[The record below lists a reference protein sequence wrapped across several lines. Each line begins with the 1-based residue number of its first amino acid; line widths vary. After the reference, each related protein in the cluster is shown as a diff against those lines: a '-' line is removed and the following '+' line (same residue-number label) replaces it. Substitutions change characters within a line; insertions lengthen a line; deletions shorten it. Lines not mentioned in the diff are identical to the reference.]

1 MNSRFIFVFSILG
14 PIETALAK
22 CNIREEEIF
31 TDFSLVSAEG
41 KRFPCHRLILGTQS
55 PVLMAMM
62 INDMKEKKENEVKLE
77 YGEEIV
83 KHFVDYFYS
92 GEVPHESLKENMKT
106 FLELADFYDLGSLKL
121 QAEKAAVSKMSCEN
135 MVDMYVLADLYR
147 ADKLKEAA
155 ESLIKKNKDTL
166 KKQDLSGLPVNI
178 YVDIVKILC

>member
-1 MNSRFIFVFSILG
+1 MCCSNLG
-14 PIETALAK
+14 PIETALAN

-31 TDFSLVSAEG
+31 SDFSLVSKEG

-62 INDMKEKKENEVKLE
+62 VDDMKEKMKNEVKLE

-83 KHFVDYFYS
+83 KLFVDYFYT
-92 GEVPHESLKENMKT
+92 GEVPHVNLGENIKI

-121 QAEKAAVSKMSCEN
+121 QTEKAAFSKMSCEN

-147 ADKLKEAA
+147 AENLKEAA
-155 ESLIKKNKDTL
+155 ENLIKENKDTL